1 MAKIKKF
8 LLGCVICF
16 AGVYALFCGIV
27 YFMPE
32 LFFYNPYSE
41 RADIETV
48 RRYGY
53 VGEEVEYKSADGTP
67 LFAWLSRPGNKHKMV
82 VFMHGN
88 SYSVE
93 EFFYKMIP
101 FEKAG
106 YGTMLPEYRGFGG
119 IKGKINQKNL
129 EEDAVAAINYLHH
142 LGYQNKDIIVY
153 GMSLGSHMAT
163 NTVYQLQKEGKF
175 AALVL
180 EVPFDNLTNVVKSV
194 VPFPLPFSLIVK
206 DKYDNLGMIS
216 KIDTRVLIMGG
227 TKDTTIPVRLA
238 ENLYNHAAEPK
249 KLIIYKGGKHSNLF
263 NYRNDKDVLNWLE
276 EK

>member
-1 MAKIKKF
+1 MTKIKK
-8 LLGCVICF
+8 LLFGGMIFF
-16 AGVYALFCGIV
+16 AGAYVLFCGTV
-27 YFMPE
+27 YFLPE

-53 VGEEVEYKSADGTP
+53 VGEEVKYKSADGTN
-67 LFAWLSRPGNKHKMV
+67 LFAWMSRPGDKHKII

-119 IKGKINQKNL
+119 IKGKISQKNL
-129 EEDAVAAINYLHH
+129 EADAVAAINYLHSQ
-142 LGYQNKDIIVY
+142 GYRNEDIIVY
-153 GMSLGSHMAT
+153 GMSLGSHMAV
-163 NTVYQLQKEGKF
+163 NTVHQLKNEGKF
-175 AALVL
+175 AALIL

-194 VPFPLPFSLIVK
+194 VPLPLPFSLIVK
-206 DKYDNLGMIS
+206 DKYDNLDMIS
-216 KIDTRVLIMGG
+216 RVDTRVLIMGG
-227 TKDTTIPVRLA
+227 TKDTTVPVSLA
-238 ENLYNHAAEPK
+238 ENLYKHAVEPK